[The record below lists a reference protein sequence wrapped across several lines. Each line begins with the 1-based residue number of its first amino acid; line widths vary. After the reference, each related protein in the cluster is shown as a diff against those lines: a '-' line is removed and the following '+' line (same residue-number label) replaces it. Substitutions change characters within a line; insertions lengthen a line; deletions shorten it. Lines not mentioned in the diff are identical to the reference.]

1 MDKSF
6 KAGMILAITLLISSC
21 ASVGPRQI
29 MYNRNDY
36 NAIIRDTES
45 QQLLLNIVRL
55 RYLEP
60 VGFLKVTNIAGS
72 TSVTSSLGWSSS
84 WTPNLKDIAQNF
96 GNSFNVGYSESP
108 TVSYMPIESA
118 DFIKQL
124 MSPISLQSA
133 YLLSFG
139 GVNDTIRL
147 SRLIMQ
153 SIGDFD
159 NASSSANAR
168 IDKLPNISQF
178 NQLIEPITWL
188 DRHDAYT
195 YLGTMDN
202 GNFKLIMHFKEKYRR
217 SKAARK
223 LKHMLHVPSQSVNIT
238 FSQTTNPNDKTE
250 VLVQT
255 RSILGA
261 MLFLSHAVDVPQSE
275 VKAGIVVQNKYPDGR
290 SFSWEPLMHD
300 LLKVHCSED
309 RPMSS
314 SFVKVYYRGHW
325 FFISDSDVSS
335 KVTFTILSQ
344 LVSIASGQNT
354 GQSYAPIF
362 TIPVGGPII
371 R

>member
-1 MDKSF
+1 MDISLKKGTMF
-6 KAGMILAITLLISSC
+6 AIMLFLSGC

-72 TSVTSSLGWSSS
+72 TSVSSNVSFGSS
-84 WTPNLKDIAQNF
+84 WSPTLREITQSFSPNL
-96 GNSFNVGYSESP
+96 GVSYTESP
-108 TVSYMPIESA
+108 TVSYIPIESA

-153 SIGDFD
+153 SIGDYD

-178 NQLIEPITWL
+178 NKLIEPITWL
-188 DRHDAYT
+188 DQHDAYT

-202 GNFKLIMHFKEKYRR
+202 GNFKLIMHFKEKYRH
-217 SKAARK
+217 SKAAIH
-223 LKHMLHVPSQSVNIT
+223 LKQMLHVPSQSVNIT
-238 FSQTTNPNDKTE
+238 FSQNTNPNDKTE

-275 VKAGIVVQNKYPDGR
+275 LKAGIVVNNKYPDGR
-290 SFSWEPLMHD
+290 SFSWGPLMND

-325 FFISDSDVSS
+325 FYISDADVSS

-362 TIPVGGPII
+362 TIPVGGPIV